1 MRRRERV
8 PDAGRGQDDHGAMH
22 GGAQP
27 GDVRV
32 PPQRATLP
40 GDGEPV
46 HVASPGLDRA
56 LRDVRRPVRPPA
68 QQLPDPVPAR
78 TRT

>member
-1 MRRRERV
+1 MRLGEGQRE
-8 PDAGRGQDDHGAMH
+8 AGLGEDDDGAVH
-22 GGAQP
+22 GGAEP

-56 LRDVRRPVRPPA
+56 LRDVRRSVRPPA